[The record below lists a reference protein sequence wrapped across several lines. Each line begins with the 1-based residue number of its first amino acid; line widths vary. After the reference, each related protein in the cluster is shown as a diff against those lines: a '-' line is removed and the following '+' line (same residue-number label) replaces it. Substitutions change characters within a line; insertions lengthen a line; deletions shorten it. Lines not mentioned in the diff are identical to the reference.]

1 MFVAAL
7 QSRFFLKSDLSRK
20 SPHDDAS
27 SLGAWVWPSPWLRP
41 WWWWS
46 EVQARAQALFALS
59 TRHLVNFNEI
69 IFSSQMHNM
78 TSTCHLLGW
87 QLMIISVLLFVDR
100 GPGCVI
106 SFFIGFLLRHV
117 HSIYKDLLEV
127 PCPAGKYLMSG
138 NVRSKMQIWSEC
150 TRKMI
155 DAEFDRRE
163 ENKANCFF
171 TWT

>member
-1 MFVAAL
+1 
-7 QSRFFLKSDLSRK
+7 
-20 SPHDDAS
+20 
-27 SLGAWVWPSPWLRP
+27 
-41 WWWWS
+41 
-46 EVQARAQALFALS
+46 
-59 TRHLVNFNEI
+59 
-69 IFSSQMHNM
+69 
-78 TSTCHLLGW
+78 
-87 QLMIISVLLFVDR
+87 MIISVLLFVDG

-106 SFFIGFLLRHV
+106 SFYIGFLLRHV

-163 ENKANCFF
+163 ENKVNCFF
-171 TWT
+171 T